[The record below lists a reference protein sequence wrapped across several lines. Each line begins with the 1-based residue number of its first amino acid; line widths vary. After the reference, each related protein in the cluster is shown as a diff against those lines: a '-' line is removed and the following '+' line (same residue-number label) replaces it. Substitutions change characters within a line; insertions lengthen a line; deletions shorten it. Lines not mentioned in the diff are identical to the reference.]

1 MQLLLFCGGIVRLR
15 RPRHCCGCGC
25 CGCPRRYHCG
35 DHHSCRCPTF
45 WGNGRFCLEPGL
57 CIFYGNAFH
66 FCCSTYAFNSV
77 LVADMSMVMFLTGQ
91 SGFITLGILSY
102 LVLCFDL
109 SVLVVQRLFN
119 GCSGLQRAG
128 MAFLY
133 WCASWRT
140 TVHGAHTIA
149 DGRKAK
155 TDWLVASDE
164 SVHFQP
170 ALLLDFQKRHII
182 PHATYRFSSQ

>member
-1 MQLLLFCGGIVRLR
+1 
-15 RPRHCCGCGC
+15 
-25 CGCPRRYHCG
+25 
-35 DHHSCRCPTF
+35 
-45 WGNGRFCLEPGL
+45 
-57 CIFYGNAFH
+57 
-66 FCCSTYAFNSV
+66 
-77 LVADMSMVMFLTGQ
+77 MSMVMFLTGQ

-109 SVLVVQRLFN
+109 SVLVVQWLFN
-119 GCSGLQRAG
+119 GCS
-128 MAFLY
+128 
-133 WCASWRT
+133 
-140 TVHGAHTIA
+140 TVVRGCSGQEWLSYIDVPAEELPHGAHTIA

-155 TDWLVASDE
+155 TDWLVGSDE